1 MGRCRRLRG
10 TMRAKPAVVKG
21 AVRVHFGARS
31 DLGSWPRWSRRK
43 ARNSSPRI
51 GWVLGVPCLTLDVQG
66 GRFELDLLPPQVHA
80 LGVRNLACS
89 AVGDPRRRKR
99 MDAGDYRERT

>member
-31 DLGSWPRWSRRK
+31 DLGSWSRWSRRK
-43 ARNSSPRI
+43 VRNSSPDRV
-51 GWVLGVPCLTLDVQG
+51 GTGRALLDATDVQG
-66 GRFELDLLPPQVHA
+66 GRFELDLLPPQVHK
-80 LGVRNLACS
+80 LGRAETCVQCI
-89 AVGDPRRRKR
+89 RRYASPQTQEGR
-99 MDAGDYRERT
+99 